1 MLLDQ
6 VSYIKVA
13 FNIMI
18 NGKVIYNRIPNESR
32 TNPERIPKENKATQY
47 AKTLT
52 KILLLSKS
60 QGIKPLNPSKSQ
72 G

>member
-18 NGKVIYNRIPNESR
+18 NGKVIYNRIPNASR
-32 TNPERIPKENKATQY
+32 TNPERIPKESRRKTKRLDTKKHSQKYYFYPKVKA
-47 AKTLT
+47 
-52 KILLLSKS
+52 
-60 QGIKPLNPSKSQ
+60 
-72 G
+72 